1 MITAAYTIC
10 KNEINRVDRWLE
22 YTKDFDYRVILDC
35 GSTDGTYE
43 TLKKVPKIIIDQY
56 VVDPEEWRFDIPRNI
71 NLNMVPQSVEYCLS
85 PDLDEFFSCNVL
97 DELKK
102 TIKDHPK
109 VTNLACTR
117 LDIYSKEIF
126 VGPPKHIGTNKIH
139 RRHDYD
145 WKQPIY
151 EHLSYIGKEQELEI
165 FNDKV
170 FLIHD
175 QDTSKPR
182 STHYMKL
189 LQKEYSNNPNNS
201 WNSWFL
207 ANEYY
212 RNQDLENFVVGFSND
227 SEWVS
232 LVKKEIKDF
241 TGIKNYI
248 HNEFRYAVKSDFNS
262 EKFSNKLGDL
272 DMLVKMFGSL

>member
-43 TLKKVPKIIIDQY
+43 ALKKVPKIIIDQY
-56 VVDPEEWRFDIPRNI
+56 IVDPEEWRFDIPRNI
-71 NLNMVPQSVEYCLS
+71 NLNMVPKDCDWICS
-85 PDLDEFFSCNVL
+85 PDMDEWFSINIF
-97 DELKK
+97 DEIEK
-102 TIKDHPK
+102 TIKEHPK
-109 VTNLACTR
+109 VTNIACTR
-117 LDIYSKEIF
+117 LDIYSKQVF

-139 RRHDYD
+139 KRHDYD

-165 FNDKV
+165 FNDQV

-189 LQKEYSNNPNNS
+189 LQKEYKANPKNS

-212 RNQDLENFVVGFSND
+212 RNQDLENFVLVG
-227 SEWVS
+227 
-232 LVKKEIKDF
+232 LDF
-241 TGIKNYI
+241 IANANRHGDGKWNEVCSALNQIKNATNVPDEI
-248 HNEFRYAVKSDFNS
+248 RAKIKN
-262 EKFSNKLGDL
+262 KFYVLGI
-272 DMLVKMFGSL
+272 F

>member
-1 MITAAYTIC
+1 MITAAYTIV
-10 KNEINRVDRWLE
+10 KNDVSRVDRWLY
-22 YTKDFDYRVILDC
+22 YTKDFDYRVILDT

-43 TLKKVPKIIIDQY
+43 AFKKVPNIILDQY
-56 VVDPEEWRFDIPRNI
+56 IVPPEEWRFDVPRNI
-71 NLNMVPQSVEYCLS
+71 NLNMVPKVCEWIFS
-85 PDLDEFFSCNVL
+85 PDCDEWFSINL
-97 DELKK
+97 LEELEK
-102 TIKDHPK
+102 TIKEHPK
-109 VTNLACTR
+109 VTNVSCTR
-117 LDIYSKEIF
+117 LDIYSKQVF

-165 FNDKV
+165 FNDKI

-182 STHYMKL
+182 STHYMTL
-189 LQKEYSNNPNNS
+189 LQKEYKNNPSNS

-212 RNQDLENFVVGFSND
+212 RNQDLENFVIVG
-227 SEWVS
+227 
-232 LVKKEIKDF
+232 LDF
-241 TGIKNYI
+241 ISHAKRHGDGKWNEVYSALNQIKNATNVPDEI
-248 HNEFRYAVKSDFNS
+248 RNKVKN
-262 EKFSNKLGDL
+262 KFLVLGL
-272 DMLVKMFGSL
+272 F